1 MRHSFEQ
8 SSMSV
13 ENTNETTEN
22 IVDSSEGIA
31 EAENTTDD
39 FEDCGISEES
49 SAEIR
54 PSQAEVSEDIDDD
67 YEDCEAKAEL
77 VQEKKSEVSEDED
90 DDFEDCGIG
99 ETGEETEEAAEGDK
113 TEEAAEEAA
122 EVSEK
127 VEPEEVPEES
137 AETAEVSEKSA
148 ETVEIEEVEEEP
160 GETEEVSEEVAE
172 LTETEESQ
180 EETDETVKE
189 VGTEEVSEELN
200 ETVEEETAEAE
211 KISEEPA
218 ETEEVPEDAAEAV
231 EITEAEEVPEEA
243 AEIEED
249 EAEIAEA
256 EETEEVPDETQET
269 EEVPAEVEETAEA
282 TETEEVPE
290 EAAEIEEGAKIAEAE
305 ETEEVSDETQ
315 ETEEVPAEVEETAE
329 ATETEEVPEE
339 AAEIEEGAKIAEA
352 EETEEVSDETQE
364 TEEVPAE
371 VEETEEVTEAEES
384 PKSLEEQREENEEKL
399 SAAIKERDELSL
411 EENEKFNDV
420 LSKDAGT
427 DEYKEALK
435 EYNTLKD
442 RREILDEEIGSYEQ
456 QKEILEKKAL
466 ELRTAQIENG
476 EKAVE
481 DSRESLAW
489 ADELQKRYDE
499 AYYAEKTDGKELNEL
514 QEENLSA
521 IKELE
526 KEKAAIKQ
534 AMDAKMAEISEYVS
548 SNNLERYDTE
558 RDQYY
563 QSMIADYISM
573 RDSYQEVDYSVT
585 KLNVNNIHI
594 SEMTGAE
601 YEFREEVPKRSPVE
615 AVNEGMDVPGETDY
629 FIDETR
635 AEAVLEQFDQNT
647 WEQLTVREQKKAID
661 ELADYN
667 ADLLGVEDKPQIIYY
682 NIEDP
687 TDFGGYSEELNAI
700 YINEYNLG
708 DAEETVDTISHEYR
722 HKYQHERA
730 ERLENERDLE
740 FKESFDNYIR
750 PEDDFAA
757 YQDQL
762 VEADAREYA
771 EVIKKKAAEISAA
784 RSIGETPE
792 AEVQSQGQGADF
804 RELNEGRGAVFDR
817 AGAVEKTELPEDLD
831 RKIEIRHKKE
841 VFEAKELQ
849 ELKDLAEPHYEN
861 GKKIAGHIESLNSYK
876 EHHLLEGGHIEKV
889 HDRSLEAADVITE
902 YLEKNTDQSLYS
914 ANIDYKTL
922 EVMAL
927 YHDTGMDGNIPESEY
942 DIQKEKYNKTGKA
955 KEKAFEDTFRDY
967 HSLESAIHVLRDRE
981 QIESK
986 GVNADEVA
994 VGCLLHSKS
1003 CSGVH
1008 DLEDLSQWGDAI
1020 KRLQVRVS
1028 EYNEQ
1033 HPEEQISFDSSFL
1046 LDEKGDFNQE
1056 KLSEMRTECLC
1067 LRVGDGNGHDE
1078 LSRISQ
1084 NGKVISFDLENYE
1097 FAESD
1102 TGWRDE
1108 ITRADVRIDGQML
1121 DNAND
1126 PSGFG
1131 RMYNLG
1137 EGNLKKMSMESG
1149 PDGQIVQVFEISHI
1163 NSYPYCTQE
1172 CIEERLKEFIT
1183 APSMVENYKP
1193 EIRFTGKCSKE
1204 TRKNYVRFRRAMYR
1218 RYGIEI
1224 GGI

>member
-8 SSMSV
+8 SSTSV

-22 IVDSSEGIA
+22 IVDSSEGIV

-39 FEDCGISEES
+39 FEDCGIGEES
-49 SAEIR
+49 NVEISS
-54 PSQAEVSEDIDDD
+54 SQAEVSEDIDDD

-99 ETGEETEEAAEGDK
+99 EAGEKTDEAAEVDEASEKVEQEEVEEPVEIAETEEVSEKPAEAVEIEEAEEETVEVTEAEESPEEAEETVEEVEAEEVSEESAEAVEIEETEEEL
-113 TEEAAEEAA
+113 A
-122 EVSEK
+122 EVAETD
-127 VEPEEVPEES
+127 
-137 AETAEVSEKSA
+137 ETAE
-148 ETVEIEEVEEEP
+148 
-160 GETEEVSEEVAE
+160 ETEEVSEEAE
-172 LTETEESQ
+172 
-180 EETDETVKE
+180 
-189 VGTEEVSEELN
+189 SEE
-200 ETVEEETAEAE
+200 
-211 KISEEPA
+211 I
-218 ETEEVPEDAAEAV
+218 
-231 EITEAEEVPEEA
+231 
-243 AEIEED
+243 
-249 EAEIAEA
+249 
-256 EETEEVPDETQET
+256 QG
-269 EEVPAEVEETAEA
+269 EVEETAEV
-282 TETEEVPE
+282 TEAEESPE
-290 EAAEIEEGAKIAEAE
+290 EAEEKVEEVEAEEVSEESAEVVEIEEAE
-305 ETEEVSDETQ
+305 
-315 ETEEVPAEVEETAE
+315 EETA
-329 ATETEEVPEE
+329 
-339 AAEIEEGAKIAEA
+339 
-352 EETEEVSDETQE
+352 
-364 TEEVPAE
+364 
-371 VEETEEVTEAEES
+371 EVTEAEES

-399 SAAIKERDELSL
+399 SAAIKERDELSS
-411 EENEKFNDV
+411 EESEKFNDV
-420 LSKDAGT
+420 LSKEAGT
-427 DEYKEALK
+427 EEYKEALK

-442 RREILDEEIGSYEQ
+442 RREVLDEEIGSYEQ
-456 QKEILEKKAL
+456 QKEVLEKKTQ

-481 DSRESLAW
+481 DSRESLAR
-489 ADELQKRYDE
+489 ADELKERYNE
-499 AYYAEKTDGKELNEL
+499 AYYVKKPDAEELRAI
-514 QEENLSA
+514 QEENISSM
-521 IKELE
+521 KELE
-526 KEKAAIKQ
+526 KEKAAIRQ
-534 AMDAKMAEISEYVS
+534 AMDAKMSEIYDYVS
-548 SNNLERYDTE
+548 SHNLERYDTE
-558 RDQYY
+558 RDPYY
-563 QSMIADYISM
+563 QSMIADYVSM
-573 RDSYQEVDYSVT
+573 RDVCRNVEYSVAR
-585 KLNVNNIHI
+585 LDANNINI
-594 SEMTGAE
+594 SELTGDE
-601 YEFREEVPKRSPVE
+601 YKSRIESPKRSPVKE
-615 AVNEGMDVPGETDY
+615 VNEGADIPGETDY
-629 FIDETR
+629 FTDEIRT
-635 AEAVLEQFDQNT
+635 EATFERFNKNT
-647 WEQLTVREQKKAID
+647 WEQLTVREQKQAI
-661 ELADYN
+661 EQLADYN

-687 TDFGGYSEELNAI
+687 SDFGGYSEELNAI

-757 YQDQL
+757 YQNQL

-784 RSIGETPE
+784 RSSGETPE
-792 AEVQSQGQGADF
+792 TGVQSQGQGADF

-942 DIQKEKYNKTGKA
+942 DIQKELYDKTEKA
-955 KEKAFEDTFRDY
+955 EKIAFEDTFRKY
-967 HSLESAIHVLRDRE
+967 HSLESAIHVLRDRGQLE
-981 QIESK
+981 GK

-1003 CSGVH
+1003 CSGVR
-1008 DLEDLSQWGDAI
+1008 DLEDPSQWKEAI
-1020 KRLQVRVS
+1020 KRLQDRVN

-1046 LDEKGDFNQE
+1046 LDEKGEFNQE

-1078 LSRISQ
+1078 LSRVSQ
-1084 NGKVISFDLENYE
+1084 NGKEISFDPENYE

-1102 TGWRDE
+1102 KGWRDE
-1108 ITRADVRIDGQML
+1108 ITRGEVWIDGQML

-1172 CIEERLKEFIT
+1172 CIDERLKEFVT

-1193 EIRFTGKCSKE
+1193 EIRFTEKCSKE

-1218 RYGIEI
+1218 RYGIKIE
-1224 GGI
+1224 GI

>member
-31 EAENTTDD
+31 EAETTTDN
-39 FEDCGISEES
+39 FEDCGISEETS
-49 SAEIR
+49 EEIR

-67 YEDCEAKAEL
+67 YEDCEAKAEF

-99 ETGEETEEAAEGDK
+99 EAGEK
-113 TEEAAEEAA
+113 TDEAA
-122 EVSEK
+122 EVDEASEK
-127 VEPEEVPEES
+127 VEQEEVEEPVEIAETEEVSEKPAEAVEIEEAEEETVEVTEAEESPEEAEETVEEVESEEVSEES
-137 AETAEVSEKSA
+137 AEA
-148 ETVEIEEVEEEP
+148 VEIEENEEELAEVAETDETAE
-160 GETEEVSEEVAE
+160 ETEEVSEEVE
-172 LTETEESQ
+172 P
-180 EETDETVKE
+180 
-189 VGTEEVSEELN
+189 EEVPGE
-200 ETVEEETAEAE
+200 VEETA
-211 KISEEPA
+211 
-218 ETEEVPEDAAEAV
+218 

-243 AEIEED
+243 AEIEEAEEEPD
-249 EAEIAEA
+249 EVTEA
-256 EETEEVPDETQET
+256 EEVSEES
-269 EEVPAEVEETAEA
+269 AEVVEIEEAEEETA
-282 TETEEVPE
+282 
-290 EAAEIEEGAKIAEAE
+290 
-305 ETEEVSDETQ
+305 
-315 ETEEVPAEVEETAE
+315 
-329 ATETEEVPEE
+329 
-339 AAEIEEGAKIAEA
+339 
-352 EETEEVSDETQE
+352 
-364 TEEVPAE
+364 
-371 VEETEEVTEAEES
+371 EVTEAEES

-399 SAAIKERDELSL
+399 SAAIKERDELSS
-411 EENEKFNDV
+411 EESEKFNDV
-420 LSKDAGT
+420 LSKEAGT
-427 DEYKEALK
+427 EEYKEALK

-442 RREILDEEIGSYEQ
+442 RREVLDEEIGSYEQ
-456 QKEILEKKAL
+456 QKEVLEKKTQ

-481 DSRESLAW
+481 DSRESLAR
-489 ADELQKRYDE
+489 ADELKERYNE
-499 AYYAEKTDGKELNEL
+499 AYYVKKPDAEELRGI
-514 QEENLSA
+514 QEENISSM
-521 IKELE
+521 KELE
-526 KEKAAIKQ
+526 KEKAAIRQ
-534 AMDAKMAEISEYVS
+534 AMDAKMSEIYDYVS
-548 SNNLERYDTE
+548 SHNLERYDTE
-558 RDQYY
+558 RDPYY
-563 QSMIADYISM
+563 QSMIADYVSM
-573 RDSYQEVDYSVT
+573 RDVCRNVEYSVAR
-585 KLNVNNIHI
+585 LDANNINI
-594 SEMTGAE
+594 SELTGDE
-601 YEFREEVPKRSPVE
+601 YKSRIESPKRSPVKE
-615 AVNEGMDVPGETDY
+615 VNEGADIPGETDY
-629 FIDETR
+629 FTDEIRT
-635 AEAVLEQFDQNT
+635 EATFERFNKNT
-647 WEQLTVREQKKAID
+647 WEQLTVREQKQAI
-661 ELADYN
+661 EQLADYN

-687 TDFGGYSEELNAI
+687 SDFGGYSEELNAI

-757 YQDQL
+757 YQNQL

-784 RSIGETPE
+784 RSSGEMPE
-792 AEVQSQGQGADF
+792 TGVQSQGQGADF

-942 DIQKEKYNKTGKA
+942 DIQKELYDKTEKA
-955 KEKAFEDTFRDY
+955 EKIAFEDTFRKY
-967 HSLESAIHVLRDRE
+967 HSLESAIHVLRDRG
-981 QIESK
+981 QLESK

-1003 CSGVH
+1003 CSGVR
-1008 DLEDLSQWGDAI
+1008 DLEDPSQWKEAI
-1020 KRLQVRVS
+1020 KRLQDRVN

-1046 LDEKGDFNQE
+1046 LDEKGEFNQE

-1078 LSRISQ
+1078 LSRVSQ
-1084 NGKVISFDLENYE
+1084 NGKEISFDPENYE

-1102 TGWRDE
+1102 KGWRDE
-1108 ITRADVRIDGQML
+1108 ITRGEVWIDGQML

-1172 CIEERLKEFIT
+1172 CIDERLKEFVT

-1193 EIRFTGKCSKE
+1193 EIRFTEKCSKE

-1218 RYGIEI
+1218 RYGIKIE
-1224 GGI
+1224 GI

>member
-249 EAEIAEA
+249 EAE
-256 EETEEVPDETQET
+256 
-269 EEVPAEVEETAEA
+269 
-282 TETEEVPE
+282 
-290 EAAEIEEGAKIAEAE
+290 
-305 ETEEVSDETQ
+305 
-315 ETEEVPAEVEETAE
+315 
-329 ATETEEVPEE
+329 
-339 AAEIEEGAKIAEA
+339 IAEA

>member
-8 SSMSV
+8 SGMSV

-77 VQEKKSEVSEDED
+77 VQEKKSEVSEDEE

-99 ETGEETEEAAEGDK
+99 ETGEETEEAAEGD
-113 TEEAAEEAA
+113 E
-122 EVSEK
+122 
-127 VEPEEVPEES
+127 
-137 AETAEVSEKSA
+137 
-148 ETVEIEEVEEEP
+148 
-160 GETEEVSEEVAE
+160 
-172 LTETEESQ
+172 
-180 EETDETVKE
+180 
-189 VGTEEVSEELN
+189 TEEVSEELN
-200 ETVEEETAEAE
+200 ETVEIEEVEEETAETE
-211 KISEEPA
+211 EISEKPA
-218 ETEEVPEDAAEAV
+218 ETV
-231 EITEAEEVPEEA
+231 
-243 AEIEED
+243 EIEEV
-249 EAEIAEA
+249 E
-256 EETEEVPDETQET
+256 EET
-269 EEVPAEVEETAEA
+269 

-290 EAAEIEEGAKIAEAE
+290 EVAETEEDSEGT
-305 ETEEVSDETQ
+305 ETEEVSEEVDET
-315 ETEEVPAEVEETAE
+315 AEVEESPEE
-329 ATETEEVPEE
+329 ADETVKEIETEEVPEE
-339 AAEIEEGAKIAEA
+339 TA
-352 EETEEVSDETQE
+352 
-364 TEEVPAE
+364 
-371 VEETEEVTEAEES
+371 EVTETEES
-384 PKSLEEQREENEEKL
+384 PKSLEEQQEENEEKL
-399 SAAIKERDELSL
+399 SVAIKERDELSL

-427 DEYKEALK
+427 EEYKEALK

-442 RREILDEEIGSYEQ
+442 RREVLDEEIGSYEQ
-456 QKEILEKKAL
+456 QKEVLEKKTQ

-481 DSRESLAW
+481 DSRESLAR
-489 ADELQKRYDE
+489 ADELKERYNE
-499 AYYAEKTDGKELNEL
+499 AYYVKKPDAEELRGI
-514 QEENLSA
+514 QEENISSM
-521 IKELE
+521 KELE
-526 KEKAAIKQ
+526 KEKAAIRQ
-534 AMDAKMAEISEYVS
+534 AMDAKMSEIYDYVS
-548 SNNLERYDTE
+548 SHNLERYDTE
-558 RDQYY
+558 RDPYY
-563 QSMIADYISM
+563 QSMIADYVSM
-573 RDSYQEVDYSVT
+573 RDVCRNVEYSVAR
-585 KLNVNNIHI
+585 LDANNINI
-594 SEMTGAE
+594 SELTGDE
-601 YEFREEVPKRSPVE
+601 YKSRIESPKRSPVKE
-615 AVNEGMDVPGETDY
+615 VNEGADIPGETDY
-629 FIDETR
+629 FTDEIRT
-635 AEAVLEQFDQNT
+635 EATFERFNKNT
-647 WEQLTVREQKKAID
+647 WEQLTVREQKQAI
-661 ELADYN
+661 EQLADYN

-687 TDFGGYSEELNAI
+687 SDFGGYSEELNAI
-700 YINEYNLG
+700 YINEYNLS

-771 EVIKKKAAEISAA
+771 EVMKKKAAEISAA
-784 RSIGETPE
+784 RSIGEIPKS
-792 AEVQSQGQGADF
+792 EVQSQGQGADF

-817 AGAVEKTELPEDLD
+817 TEAVEKADLPEDLD
-831 RKIEIRHKKE
+831 RKIEVRHKKE
-841 VFEAKELQ
+841 VFEAEELQ
-849 ELKDLAEPHYEN
+849 ELKELVDPHYEN
-861 GKKIAGHIESLNSYK
+861 GRKIAGHIESLNSHK
-876 EHHLLEGGHIEKV
+876 EHHLLEGGHIGKV
-889 HDRSLEAADVITE
+889 HDRSLETADVITE
-902 YLEKNTDQSLYS
+902 CLEKNTDQSLYS

-942 DIQKEKYNKTGKA
+942 DIQKEKYNKTEKA
-955 KEKAFEDTFRDY
+955 KDKAFEDTFRDY
-967 HSLESAIHVLRDRE
+967 HSLESAIHVLRERG

-1003 CSGVH
+1003 CTDV
-1008 DLEDLSQWGDAI
+1008 DNLEDTSQWRTAVKG
-1020 KRLQVRVS
+1020 LQDRVG

-1078 LSRISQ
+1078 LSHISQ
-1084 NGKVISFDLENYE
+1084 NGKEISFDLENYE
-1097 FAESD
+1097 FDKSD

-1126 PSGFG
+1126 PKGFG
-1131 RMYNLG
+1131 RMYSLG
-1137 EGNLKKMSMESG
+1137 EGNLKKMFMESG
-1149 PDGQIVQVFEISHI
+1149 PDGQIVQVFEIGHI

-1172 CIEERLKEFIT
+1172 CIEERLKEFKT
-1183 APSMVENYKP
+1183 APSMIENYKP

-1218 RYGIEI
+1218 RYGIKI

>member
-99 ETGEETEEAAEGDK
+99 ETGEETDEAAEGDE
-113 TEEAAEEAA
+113 TEEAAEEAE

-160 GETEEVSEEVAE
+160 GETEE
-172 LTETEESQ
+172 SQ

-189 VGTEEVSEELN
+189 VGTEEV
-200 ETVEEETAEAE
+200 
-211 KISEEPA
+211 
-218 ETEEVPEDAAEAV
+218 
-231 EITEAEEVPEEA
+231 PEEA
-243 AEIEED
+243 AEI
-249 EAEIAEA
+249 AEA
-256 EETEEVPDETQET
+256 EET

-290 EAAEIEEGAKIAEAE
+290 EAAEIEEDEAEIAEAE
-305 ETEEVSDETQ
+305 ETDEV
-315 ETEEVPAEVEETAE
+315 
-329 ATETEEVPEE
+329 TETEE
-339 AAEIEEGAKIAEA
+339 
-352 EETEEVSDETQE
+352 TS
-364 TEEVPAE
+364 
-371 VEETEEVTEAEES
+371 EVTEAEES

-399 SAAIKERDELSL
+399 SAAIKERDELSS
-411 EENEKFNDV
+411 EESEKFNDV
-420 LSKDAGT
+420 LSKEAGT
-427 DEYKEALK
+427 EEYKEALK

-442 RREILDEEIGSYEQ
+442 RREVLDEEIGSYEQ
-456 QKEILEKKAL
+456 QKEVLEKKTQ

-481 DSRESLAW
+481 DSRESLAR
-489 ADELQKRYDE
+489 ADELKERYNE
-499 AYYAEKTDGKELNEL
+499 AYYVKKPDAEELRGI
-514 QEENLSA
+514 QEENISSM
-521 IKELE
+521 KELV
-526 KEKAAIKQ
+526 KEKAAIRQ
-534 AMDAKMAEISEYVS
+534 AMDAKMSEIYDYVS
-548 SNNLERYDTE
+548 SHNLERYDTE
-558 RDQYY
+558 RAPYY
-563 QSMIADYISM
+563 QSMIADYVSM
-573 RDSYQEVDYSVT
+573 RDVCRNVEYSVAR
-585 KLNVNNIHI
+585 LDANNINI
-594 SEMTGAE
+594 SELTGDE
-601 YEFREEVPKRSPVE
+601 YKSRIESPKRSPVKE
-615 AVNEGMDVPGETDY
+615 VNEGADIPGETDY
-629 FIDETR
+629 FTDEIRT
-635 AEAVLEQFDQNT
+635 EATFERFNKNT
-647 WEQLTVREQKKAID
+647 WEQLTVREQKQAI
-661 ELADYN
+661 EQLADYN

-687 TDFGGYSEELNAI
+687 SDFGGYSEELNAI

-784 RSIGETPE
+784 RSSGEMPE
-792 AEVQSQGQGADF
+792 TGVQSQGQGADF

-942 DIQKEKYNKTGKA
+942 NIQKELYDKTEKA
-955 KEKAFEDTFRDY
+955 EKIAFEDTFRKY
-967 HSLESAIHVLRDRE
+967 HSLESAIHVLRDRGQLE
-981 QIESK
+981 GK

-1003 CSGVH
+1003 CSGVR
-1008 DLEDLSQWGDAI
+1008 DLEDPSQWKEAI
-1020 KRLQVRVS
+1020 KRLQDRVN

-1046 LDEKGDFNQE
+1046 LDEKGEFNQE
-1056 KLSEMRTECLC
+1056 NLSEMRTECLC

-1078 LSRISQ
+1078 LSRVSQ
-1084 NGKVISFDLENYE
+1084 NGKEISFDLENYE

-1102 TGWRDE
+1102 KGWRDE
-1108 ITRADVRIDGQML
+1108 ITRGEVWIDGQML

>member
-8 SSMSV
+8 SSTSV

-22 IVDSSEGIA
+22 IVDSSDGIA
-31 EAENTTDD
+31 EAETTTDD
-39 FEDCGISEES
+39 FEDCGISEETS
-49 SAEIR
+49 EEIR

-67 YEDCEAKAEL
+67 YEDCEAKAEF

-99 ETGEETEEAAEGDK
+99 EAGEKTDEAAEVDEASEKVEQEEVEEPAEIAETEEVSEKPAEAVEIEEAEEETVEVTEAEESPEEAEETVEEVESEEVSEESAEAVEIEENEEELAEVEETEE
-113 TEEAAEEAA
+113 
-122 EVSEK
+122 
-127 VEPEEVPEES
+127 
-137 AETAEVSEKSA
+137 TAE
-148 ETVEIEEVEEEP
+148 
-160 GETEEVSEEVAE
+160 ETEEVSEEVE
-172 LTETEESQ
+172 P
-180 EETDETVKE
+180 
-189 VGTEEVSEELN
+189 EEVPGE
-200 ETVEEETAEAE
+200 VEETA
-211 KISEEPA
+211 
-218 ETEEVPEDAAEAV
+218 

-243 AEIEED
+243 AEIEKAEEEPD
-249 EAEIAEA
+249 EVTEAEEVSEGPNETVEI
-256 EETEEVPDETQET
+256 EETEEELAEVAET
-269 EEVPAEVEETAEA
+269 EET
-282 TETEEVPE
+282 
-290 EAAEIEEGAKIAEAE
+290 AE
-305 ETEEVSDETQ
+305 ETEEVS
-315 ETEEVPAEVEETAE
+315 EEAESEEIQGEVEETAE
-329 ATETEEVPEE
+329 VTEAEESPEE
-339 AAEIEEGAKIAEA
+339 AEEKVEEVEAEEVSEESAEVVEIEEA
-352 EETEEVSDETQE
+352 EEET
-364 TEEVPAE
+364 A
-371 VEETEEVTEAEES
+371 EVTEAEES

-399 SAAIKERDELSL
+399 SAAIKERDELSS
-411 EENEKFNDV
+411 EESEKFNDV
-420 LSKDAGT
+420 LSKEAGT
-427 DEYKEALK
+427 EEYKEALK

-442 RREILDEEIGSYEQ
+442 RREVLDEEIGSYEQ
-456 QKEILEKKAL
+456 QKEVLEKKTL

-481 DSRESLAW
+481 DSRESLAR
-489 ADELQKRYDE
+489 ADELKERYNE
-499 AYYAEKTDGKELNEL
+499 AYYVKKPDAEELRGI
-514 QEENLSA
+514 QEENISSM
-521 IKELE
+521 KELE
-526 KEKAAIKQ
+526 KEKAAIRQ
-534 AMDAKMAEISEYVS
+534 AMDAKMSEIYDYVS
-548 SNNLERYDTE
+548 SHNLERYDTE
-558 RDQYY
+558 RDPYY
-563 QSMIADYISM
+563 QSMIADYVSM
-573 RDSYQEVDYSVT
+573 RDVCRNVEYSVAR
-585 KLNVNNIHI
+585 LDANNINI
-594 SEMTGAE
+594 SELTGDE
-601 YEFREEVPKRSPVE
+601 YKSRIESPKRSPVKE
-615 AVNEGMDVPGETDY
+615 VNEGADIPGETDY
-629 FIDETR
+629 FTDEIRT
-635 AEAVLEQFDQNT
+635 EATFERFNKNT
-647 WEQLTVREQKKAID
+647 WEQLTVREQKQAI
-661 ELADYN
+661 EQLADYN

-687 TDFGGYSEELNAI
+687 SDFGGYSEELNAI

-757 YQDQL
+757 YQNQL

-784 RSIGETPE
+784 RSSGETPE
-792 AEVQSQGQGADF
+792 TGVQSQGQGADF

-942 DIQKEKYNKTGKA
+942 DIQKELYDKTEKA
-955 KEKAFEDTFRDY
+955 EKIAFEDTFRKY
-967 HSLESAIHVLRDRE
+967 HSLESAIHVLRDRGQLE
-981 QIESK
+981 GK

-1003 CSGVH
+1003 CSGVR
-1008 DLEDLSQWGDAI
+1008 DLEDPSQWKEAI
-1020 KRLQVRVS
+1020 KRLQDRVN

-1046 LDEKGDFNQE
+1046 LDEKGEFNQE

-1078 LSRISQ
+1078 LSRVSQ
-1084 NGKVISFDLENYE
+1084 NGKEISFDPENYE

-1102 TGWRDE
+1102 KGWRDE
-1108 ITRADVRIDGQML
+1108 ITRGEVWIDGQML

-1183 APSMVENYKP
+1183 APSMIENYKP

>member
-8 SSMSV
+8 SSTSV

-31 EAENTTDD
+31 EAETTTDD
-39 FEDCGISEES
+39 FEDCGISEETS
-49 SAEIR
+49 EEIR

-99 ETGEETEEAAEGDK
+99 ETGEETD
-113 TEEAAEEAA
+113 EAA
-122 EVSEK
+122 EVDEASEK
-127 VEPEEVPEES
+127 VEQ
-137 AETAEVSEKSA
+137 
-148 ETVEIEEVEEEP
+148 EEVEEPVEVA
-160 GETEEVSEEVAE
+160 ETEEVSE
-172 LTETEESQ
+172 
-180 EETDETVKE
+180 K
-189 VGTEEVSEELN
+189 
-200 ETVEEETAEAE
+200 
-211 KISEEPA
+211 P
-218 ETEEVPEDAAEAV
+218 AEAV
-231 EITEAEEVPEEA
+231 EIEEAEEETVEVTEAEESPEEA
-243 AEIEED
+243 EEMVD
-249 EAEIAEA
+249 EV
-256 EETEEVPDETQET
+256 ETEET
-269 EEVPAEVEETAEA
+269 
-282 TETEEVPE
+282 
-290 EAAEIEEGAKIAEAE
+290 AE
-305 ETEEVSDETQ
+305 ETEEVSEKVEQ
-315 ETEEVPAEVEETAE
+315 EEIPEEVEEPAEVT
-329 ATETEEVPEE
+329 
-339 AAEIEEGAKIAEA
+339 EA
-352 EETEEVSDETQE
+352 EES
-364 TEEVPAE
+364 P
-371 VEETEEVTEAEES
+371 EETVEVTEAEES

-399 SAAIKERDELSL
+399 SAAIKERDELSS
-411 EENEKFNDV
+411 EESEKFNDV
-420 LSKDAGT
+420 LSKEAGT
-427 DEYKEALK
+427 EEYKEALK

-442 RREILDEEIGSYEQ
+442 RREVLDEEIGSYEQ
-456 QKEILEKKAL
+456 QKEVLEKKTQ

-481 DSRESLAW
+481 DSRESLAR
-489 ADELQKRYDE
+489 ADELKERYNE
-499 AYYAEKTDGKELNEL
+499 AYYVKKPDAEELRGI
-514 QEENLSA
+514 QEENISSM
-521 IKELE
+521 KELE
-526 KEKAAIKQ
+526 KEKAAIRQ
-534 AMDAKMAEISEYVS
+534 AMDAKMSEIYDYVS
-548 SNNLERYDTE
+548 SHNLERYDTE
-558 RDQYY
+558 RDPYY
-563 QSMIADYISM
+563 QSMIADYVSM
-573 RDSYQEVDYSVT
+573 RDVCRNVEYSVAR
-585 KLNVNNIHI
+585 LDANNINI
-594 SEMTGAE
+594 SELTGDE
-601 YEFREEVPKRSPVE
+601 YKSRIESPKRSPVKE
-615 AVNEGMDVPGETDY
+615 VNEGADIPGETDY
-629 FIDETR
+629 FTDEIRT
-635 AEAVLEQFDQNT
+635 EATLERFNKNT
-647 WEQLTVREQKKAID
+647 WEQLTVREQKQAI
-661 ELADYN
+661 EQLADYN

-687 TDFGGYSEELNAI
+687 SDFGGYSEELNAI

-784 RSIGETPE
+784 RSIGEIPKS
-792 AEVQSQGQGADF
+792 EVQSQGQGADF

-817 AGAVEKTELPEDLD
+817 TGAVEKTELPEDLD

-849 ELKDLAEPHYEN
+849 ELKDFAEPHYEN

-914 ANIDYKTL
+914 ANIDYKRL

-942 DIQKEKYNKTGKA
+942 DIQKELYDKTEKA
-955 KEKAFEDTFRDY
+955 EKIAFEDTFRKY
-967 HSLESAIHVLRDRE
+967 HSLESAIHVLRDRG
-981 QIESK
+981 QIEGK

-1003 CSGVH
+1003 CSGVR
-1008 DLEDLSQWGDAI
+1008 DLEDPSQWKEAI
-1020 KRLQVRVS
+1020 KRLQDRVN

-1046 LDEKGDFNQE
+1046 LDEKGEFNQE

-1078 LSRISQ
+1078 LSRVSQ
-1084 NGKVISFDLENYE
+1084 NGKEISFDLENYE

-1102 TGWRDE
+1102 KGWRDE
-1108 ITRADVRIDGQML
+1108 ITRGEVWIDGQML

-1172 CIEERLKEFIT
+1172 CIEERLKEFVT

-1193 EIRFTGKCSKE
+1193 EIRFTEKCSKE

-1218 RYGIEI
+1218 RYGIKIE
-1224 GGI
+1224 GI

>member
-77 VQEKKSEVSEDED
+77 VQEKKSEVSEDEE

-99 ETGEETEEAAEGDK
+99 ETGEETEEAAEGD
-113 TEEAAEEAA
+113 E
-122 EVSEK
+122 
-127 VEPEEVPEES
+127 
-137 AETAEVSEKSA
+137 
-148 ETVEIEEVEEEP
+148 
-160 GETEEVSEEVAE
+160 
-172 LTETEESQ
+172 
-180 EETDETVKE
+180 
-189 VGTEEVSEELN
+189 TEEVSEELN

-211 KISEEPA
+211 EVSEEPN
-218 ETEEVPEDAAEAV
+218 ETVK
-231 EITEAEEVPEEA
+231 EI
-243 AEIEED
+243 
-249 EAEIAEA
+249 
-256 EETEEVPDETQET
+256 
-269 EEVPAEVEETAEA
+269 
-282 TETEEVPE
+282 ETEEVPE
-290 EAAEIEEGAKIAEAE
+290 E
-305 ETEEVSDETQ
+305 
-315 ETEEVPAEVEETAE
+315 TA
-329 ATETEEVPEE
+329 
-339 AAEIEEGAKIAEA
+339 
-352 EETEEVSDETQE
+352 
-364 TEEVPAE
+364 
-371 VEETEEVTEAEES
+371 EVTETEES

-399 SAAIKERDELSL
+399 SVAIKERDELSL

-427 DEYKEALK
+427 EEYKEALK

-442 RREILDEEIGSYEQ
+442 RREVLDEEIGSYEQ
-456 QKEILEKKAL
+456 QKEVLEKKTQ

-481 DSRESLAW
+481 DSRESLAR
-489 ADELQKRYDE
+489 ADELKERYNE
-499 AYYAEKTDGKELNEL
+499 AYYVKKPDAEELRGI
-514 QEENLSA
+514 QEENISSM
-521 IKELE
+521 KELE
-526 KEKAAIKQ
+526 KEKAAIRQ
-534 AMDAKMAEISEYVS
+534 AMGAKMSEIYDYVS
-548 SNNLERYDTE
+548 SHNLERYDTE
-558 RDQYY
+558 RDPYY
-563 QSMIADYISM
+563 QSMIADYVSM
-573 RDSYQEVDYSVT
+573 RDVCRNVEYSVAR
-585 KLNVNNIHI
+585 LDANNINI
-594 SEMTGAE
+594 SELTGDE
-601 YEFREEVPKRSPVE
+601 YKSRIESPKRSPVKE
-615 AVNEGMDVPGETDY
+615 VNEGADIPGETDY
-629 FIDETR
+629 FTDEIRT
-635 AEAVLEQFDQNT
+635 EATFERFNKNT
-647 WEQLTVREQKKAID
+647 WEQLTVREQKQAI
-661 ELADYN
+661 EQLADYN

-687 TDFGGYSEELNAI
+687 SDFGGYSEELNAI
-700 YINEYNLG
+700 YINEYNLS

-771 EVIKKKAAEISAA
+771 EVMKKKAAEISAA
-784 RSIGETPE
+784 RSIGEIPKS
-792 AEVQSQGQGADF
+792 EVQSQGQGADF

-817 AGAVEKTELPEDLD
+817 TEAVEKADLPEDLD
-831 RKIEIRHKKE
+831 RKIEVRHKKE
-841 VFEAKELQ
+841 VFEAEELQ
-849 ELKDLAEPHYEN
+849 ELKELVDPHYEN
-861 GKKIAGHIESLNSYK
+861 GRKIAGHIESLNSHK
-876 EHHLLEGGHIEKV
+876 EHHLLEGGHIGKV
-889 HDRSLEAADVITE
+889 HDRSLETADVITE
-902 YLEKNTDQSLYS
+902 CLEKNTDQSLYS

-942 DIQKEKYNKTGKA
+942 DIQKEKYNKTEKA
-955 KEKAFEDTFRDY
+955 KDKAFEDTFRDY
-967 HSLESAIHVLRDRE
+967 HSLESAIHVLRERG

-1003 CSGVH
+1003 CTDV
-1008 DLEDLSQWGDAI
+1008 DNLEDTSQWRTAVKG
-1020 KRLQVRVS
+1020 LQDRVG

-1078 LSRISQ
+1078 LSHISQ
-1084 NGKVISFDLENYE
+1084 NGKEISFDLENYE
-1097 FAESD
+1097 FDKSD

-1126 PSGFG
+1126 PKGFG
-1131 RMYNLG
+1131 RMYSLG
-1137 EGNLKKMSMESG
+1137 EGNLKKMFMESG
-1149 PDGQIVQVFEISHI
+1149 PDGQIVQVFEIGHI

-1172 CIEERLKEFIT
+1172 CIEERLKEFKT
-1183 APSMVENYKP
+1183 APSMIENYKP

-1218 RYGIEI
+1218 RYGIKI

>member
-8 SSMSV
+8 SGMSV

-99 ETGEETEEAAEGDK
+99 ETGEETEEAAE
-113 TEEAAEEAA
+113 
-122 EVSEK
+122 VSEK

-148 ETVEIEEVEEEP
+148 ETDEIEEVEEEP
-160 GETEEVSEEVAE
+160 GETEEVSEEAAE
-172 LTETEESQ
+172 TEKIAEATKTEEVPEEAAEVTETEESQ

-211 KISEEPA
+211 EISEEPA
-218 ETEEVPEDAAEAV
+218 ETEEVPEDAAE
-231 EITEAEEVPEEA
+231 
-243 AEIEED
+243 
-249 EAEIAEA
+249 
-256 EETEEVPDETQET
+256 
-269 EEVPAEVEETAEA
+269 VEETDEA

-290 EAAEIEEGAKIAEAE
+290 EVAEIEEDEAEIAEAE

-315 ETEEVPAEVEETAE
+315 ETEEVPAEVEET
-329 ATETEEVPEE
+329 
-339 AAEIEEGAKIAEA
+339 
-352 EETEEVSDETQE
+352 D
-364 TEEVPAE
+364 
-371 VEETEEVTEAEES
+371 EVTETEES

-399 SAAIKERDELSL
+399 SVAIKERDELSL

-427 DEYKEALK
+427 EEYKEALK

-442 RREILDEEIGSYEQ
+442 RREVLDEEIGSYEQ
-456 QKEILEKKAL
+456 QKEVLEKKTQ

-481 DSRESLAW
+481 DSRESLAR
-489 ADELQKRYDE
+489 ADELKERYNE
-499 AYYAEKTDGKELNEL
+499 AYYVKKPDAEELRGI
-514 QEENLSA
+514 QEENISSM
-521 IKELE
+521 KELE
-526 KEKAAIKQ
+526 KEKAAIRQ
-534 AMDAKMAEISEYVS
+534 AMDAKMSEIYDYVS
-548 SNNLERYDTE
+548 SHNLERYDTE
-558 RDQYY
+558 RDPYY
-563 QSMIADYISM
+563 QSMIADYVSM
-573 RDSYQEVDYSVT
+573 RDVCRNVEYSVAR
-585 KLNVNNIHI
+585 LDANNINI
-594 SEMTGAE
+594 SELTGDE
-601 YEFREEVPKRSPVE
+601 YKSRIESPKRSPVKE
-615 AVNEGMDVPGETDY
+615 VNEGADIPGETDY
-629 FIDETR
+629 FTDEIRT
-635 AEAVLEQFDQNT
+635 EATFERFNKNT
-647 WEQLTVREQKKAID
+647 WEQLTVREQKQAI
-661 ELADYN
+661 EQLADYN

-687 TDFGGYSEELNAI
+687 SDFGGYSEELNAI

-784 RSIGETPE
+784 RSSGETPE
-792 AEVQSQGQGADF
+792 TGVQSQGQGADF

-831 RKIEIRHKKE
+831 RKKEIRHKKE

-942 DIQKEKYNKTGKA
+942 DIQKELYDKTEKA
-955 KEKAFEDTFRDY
+955 EKIAFEDTFRKY
-967 HSLESAIHVLRDRE
+967 HSLESAIHVLRDRGQLE
-981 QIESK
+981 GK

-1003 CSGVH
+1003 CSGVR
-1008 DLEDLSQWGDAI
+1008 DLEDPSQWKEAI
-1020 KRLQVRVS
+1020 KRLQDRVN

-1046 LDEKGDFNQE
+1046 LDEKGEFNQE

-1078 LSRISQ
+1078 LSRVSQ
-1084 NGKVISFDLENYE
+1084 NGKEISFDLENYE

-1102 TGWRDE
+1102 KGWRDE
-1108 ITRADVRIDGQML
+1108 ITRGEVWIDGQML

>member
-8 SSMSV
+8 SSTSV

-31 EAENTTDD
+31 EAETTTDD
-39 FEDCGISEES
+39 FEDCGISEETS
-49 SAEIR
+49 EEIR

-99 ETGEETEEAAEGDK
+99 EAGEKTDEAAEVDEASEKVEQEEVEEPAEIAETEEVSEKPAEAVEIEEAEEETVEVTEAEESPEEAEETVEEVESEEVSEESAEAVEIEENEEELAEVEETEE
-113 TEEAAEEAA
+113 
-122 EVSEK
+122 
-127 VEPEEVPEES
+127 
-137 AETAEVSEKSA
+137 TAE
-148 ETVEIEEVEEEP
+148 
-160 GETEEVSEEVAE
+160 ETEEVSEEVE
-172 LTETEESQ
+172 P
-180 EETDETVKE
+180 
-189 VGTEEVSEELN
+189 EEVPGE
-200 ETVEEETAEAE
+200 VEETA
-211 KISEEPA
+211 
-218 ETEEVPEDAAEAV
+218 

-243 AEIEED
+243 AEIEEAEEEPD
-249 EAEIAEA
+249 EVTEAEEVSEGPNETVEI
-256 EETEEVPDETQET
+256 EETEE
-269 EEVPAEVEETAEA
+269 ETA
-282 TETEEVPE
+282 
-290 EAAEIEEGAKIAEAE
+290 
-305 ETEEVSDETQ
+305 
-315 ETEEVPAEVEETAE
+315 
-329 ATETEEVPEE
+329 
-339 AAEIEEGAKIAEA
+339 
-352 EETEEVSDETQE
+352 
-364 TEEVPAE
+364 
-371 VEETEEVTEAEES
+371 EVTEAEES

-399 SAAIKERDELSL
+399 SAAIKERDELSS
-411 EENEKFNDV
+411 EESEKFNDV
-420 LSKDAGT
+420 LSKEAGT
-427 DEYKEALK
+427 EEYKEALK

-442 RREILDEEIGSYEQ
+442 RREVLDEEIGSYEQ
-456 QKEILEKKAL
+456 QKEVLEKKTQ

-481 DSRESLAW
+481 DSRESLAR
-489 ADELQKRYDE
+489 ADELKERYNE
-499 AYYAEKTDGKELNEL
+499 AYYVKKPDAEELRGI
-514 QEENLSA
+514 QEENISSM
-521 IKELE
+521 KELE
-526 KEKAAIKQ
+526 KEKAAIRQ
-534 AMDAKMAEISEYVS
+534 AMDAKMSEIYDYVS
-548 SNNLERYDTE
+548 SHNLERYDTE
-558 RDQYY
+558 RDPYY
-563 QSMIADYISM
+563 QSMIADYVSM
-573 RDSYQEVDYSVT
+573 RDVCRNVEYSVAR
-585 KLNVNNIHI
+585 LDANNINI
-594 SEMTGAE
+594 SELTGDE
-601 YEFREEVPKRSPVE
+601 YKSRIESPKRSPVKE
-615 AVNEGMDVPGETDY
+615 VNEGADIPGETDY
-629 FIDETR
+629 FTDEIRT
-635 AEAVLEQFDQNT
+635 EATFERFNKNT
-647 WEQLTVREQKKAID
+647 WEQLTVREQKQAI
-661 ELADYN
+661 EQLADYN

-687 TDFGGYSEELNAI
+687 SDFGGYSEELNAI

-784 RSIGETPE
+784 RSIGEIPKS
-792 AEVQSQGQGADF
+792 EVQSQGQGADF

-817 AGAVEKTELPEDLD
+817 TGAVEKTELPEDLD

-942 DIQKEKYNKTGKA
+942 DIQKELYDKTEKA
-955 KEKAFEDTFRDY
+955 EKIAFEDTFRKY
-967 HSLESAIHVLRDRE
+967 HSLESAIHVLRDRG
-981 QIESK
+981 QIEGK

-1003 CSGVH
+1003 CSGVR
-1008 DLEDLSQWGDAI
+1008 DLEDPSQWKEAI
-1020 KRLQVRVS
+1020 KRLQDRVN

-1046 LDEKGDFNQE
+1046 LDEKGEFNQE

-1078 LSRISQ
+1078 LSRVSQ
-1084 NGKVISFDLENYE
+1084 NGKEISFDPENYE

-1102 TGWRDE
+1102 KGWRDE
-1108 ITRADVRIDGQML
+1108 ITRGEVWIDGQML

-1172 CIEERLKEFIT
+1172 CIEERLKEFVT

-1193 EIRFTGKCSKE
+1193 EIRFTEKCSKE

-1218 RYGIEI
+1218 RYGIKIE
-1224 GGI
+1224 GI

>member
-8 SSMSV
+8 SGMSV

-99 ETGEETEEAAEGDK
+99 ETGEETEEAAE
-113 TEEAAEEAA
+113 
-122 EVSEK
+122 VSEK

-148 ETVEIEEVEEEP
+148 ETDEIEEVEEEP
-160 GETEEVSEEVAE
+160 GETEEVSEEAAE
-172 LTETEESQ
+172 TEKIAEATETEEVPEEAAEVTETEESQ

-211 KISEEPA
+211 EISEEPA
-218 ETEEVPEDAAEAV
+218 ETEEVPEDAAE
-231 EITEAEEVPEEA
+231 
-243 AEIEED
+243 
-249 EAEIAEA
+249 
-256 EETEEVPDETQET
+256 
-269 EEVPAEVEETAEA
+269 VEETDEA

-290 EAAEIEEGAKIAEAE
+290 EVAEIEEDEAEIAEAE

-315 ETEEVPAEVEETAE
+315 ETEEVPAEVEET
-329 ATETEEVPEE
+329 
-339 AAEIEEGAKIAEA
+339 
-352 EETEEVSDETQE
+352 D
-364 TEEVPAE
+364 
-371 VEETEEVTEAEES
+371 EVTETEES

-399 SAAIKERDELSL
+399 SVAIKERDELSL

-442 RREILDEEIGSYEQ
+442 RREVLDEEIGSYEQ
-456 QKEILEKKAL
+456 QKEVLEKKTQ

-481 DSRESLAW
+481 DSRESLAR
-489 ADELQKRYDE
+489 ADELKERYNE
-499 AYYAEKTDGKELNEL
+499 AYYVKKPDAEELRGI
-514 QEENLSA
+514 QEENISSM
-521 IKELE
+521 KELE
-526 KEKAAIKQ
+526 KEKAAIRQ
-534 AMDAKMAEISEYVS
+534 AMDAKMSEIYDYVS
-548 SNNLERYDTE
+548 SHNLERYDTE
-558 RDQYY
+558 RDPYY
-563 QSMIADYISM
+563 QSMIADYVSM
-573 RDSYQEVDYSVT
+573 RDVCRNVEYSVAR
-585 KLNVNNIHI
+585 LDANNINI
-594 SEMTGAE
+594 SELTGDE
-601 YEFREEVPKRSPVE
+601 YKSRIESPKRSPVKE
-615 AVNEGMDVPGETDY
+615 VNEGADIPGETDY
-629 FIDETR
+629 FTDEIRT
-635 AEAVLEQFDQNT
+635 EATFERFNKNT
-647 WEQLTVREQKKAID
+647 WEQLTVREQKQAI
-661 ELADYN
+661 EQLADYN

-687 TDFGGYSEELNAI
+687 SDFGGYSEELNAI
-700 YINEYNLG
+700 YINEYNLS

-771 EVIKKKAAEISAA
+771 EVMKKKAAEISAA
-784 RSIGETPE
+784 RSIGEIPKS
-792 AEVQSQGQGADF
+792 EVQSQGQGADF

-817 AGAVEKTELPEDLD
+817 TEAVEKADLPEDLD
-831 RKIEIRHKKE
+831 RKIEVRHKKE
-841 VFEAKELQ
+841 VFEAEELQ
-849 ELKDLAEPHYEN
+849 ELKELVDPHYEN
-861 GKKIAGHIESLNSYK
+861 GRKIAGHIESLNSHK
-876 EHHLLEGGHIEKV
+876 EHHLLEGGHIGKV
-889 HDRSLEAADVITE
+889 HDRSLETADVITE
-902 YLEKNTDQSLYS
+902 CLEKNTDQSLYS

-942 DIQKEKYNKTGKA
+942 DIQKEKYNKTEKA
-955 KEKAFEDTFRDY
+955 KDKAFEDTFRDY
-967 HSLESAIHVLRDRE
+967 HSLESAIHVLRERG

-1003 CSGVH
+1003 CTDV
-1008 DLEDLSQWGDAI
+1008 DNLEDTSQWRTAVKG
-1020 KRLQVRVS
+1020 LQDRVG

-1078 LSRISQ
+1078 LSHISQ
-1084 NGKVISFDLENYE
+1084 NGKEISFDLENYE
-1097 FAESD
+1097 FDKSD

-1126 PSGFG
+1126 PKGFG
-1131 RMYNLG
+1131 RMYSLG
-1137 EGNLKKMSMESG
+1137 EGNLKKMFMESG
-1149 PDGQIVQVFEISHI
+1149 PDGQIVQVFEIGHI

-1172 CIEERLKEFIT
+1172 CIEERLKEFKT
-1183 APSMVENYKP
+1183 APSMIENYKP

-1218 RYGIEI
+1218 RYGIKI

>member
-1 MRHSFEQ
+1 MRYSCEQ

-31 EAENTTDD
+31 EAEDTADD

-49 SAEIR
+49 NAEI
-54 PSQAEVSEDIDDD
+54 SSSKAEVSEDIDDD
-67 YEDCEAKAEL
+67 YEDCEAKTEL
-77 VQEKKSEVSEDED
+77 VQDKKSEVSEDED

-99 ETGEETEEAAEGDK
+99 ETGEETDEAAEEDE
-113 TEEAAEEAA
+113 TEEAAEEAT

-127 VEPEEVPEES
+127 VEPEEVPEET

-160 GETEEVSEEVAE
+160 GETEEVSEEAAE
-172 LTETEESQ
+172 TEKIAEATETEEVPEEAAEVTETEESQ

-189 VGTEEVSEELN
+189 AGTEEVSEELN
-200 ETVEEETAEAE
+200 E
-211 KISEEPA
+211 
-218 ETEEVPEDAAEAV
+218 AV
-231 EITEAEEVPEEA
+231 EITEAE
-243 AEIEED
+243 
-249 EAEIAEA
+249 
-256 EETEEVPDETQET
+256 ET
-269 EEVPAEVEETAEA
+269 EEVPAEVEETDEA

-290 EAAEIEEGAKIAEAE
+290 EAAEIEEDEAEIAEAE

-329 ATETEEVPEE
+329 VTET
-339 AAEIEEGAKIAEA
+339 
-352 EETEEVSDETQE
+352 
-364 TEEVPAE
+364 
-371 VEETEEVTEAEES
+371 EES

-399 SAAIKERDELSL
+399 SVAIKERDELSL

-442 RREILDEEIGSYEQ
+442 RREVLDEEIGSYEQ
-456 QKEILEKKAL
+456 QKEVLEKKTQ
-466 ELRTAQIENG
+466 ELRAAQIENG

-481 DSRESLAW
+481 DSRESLAR
-489 ADELQKRYDE
+489 ADELQERYDE
-499 AYYAEKTDGKELNEL
+499 AYYAEKPDEKELNEL

-687 TDFGGYSEELNAI
+687 ADFGGYSEELNAI

-730 ERLENERDLE
+730 EKLENERDLE

-757 YQDQL
+757 YAAYQNQL
-762 VEADAREYA
+762 VETDAREYA

-784 RSIGETPE
+784 RSIGEIPKS
-792 AEVQSQGQGADF
+792 EVQSQGQGADF
-804 RELNEGRGAVFDR
+804 RELNEGRGVVFDR
-817 AGAVEKTELPEDLD
+817 AEAVEKTDLPEELD
-831 RKIEIRHKKE
+831 RKIEVRHKKE

-849 ELKDLAEPHYEN
+849 ELKELAEPHYES

-902 YLEKNTDQSLYS
+902 CLEKNTDQSLYS

-927 YHDTGMDGNIPESEY
+927 YHDTGMDGNILESEY
-942 DIQKEKYNKTGKA
+942 DIQKELYNKTEKA
-955 KEKAFEDTFRDY
+955 KDKAFEDTFRDY

-986 GVNADEVA
+986 RVNADEVA
-994 VGCLLHSKS
+994 IGCLLHSKS
-1003 CSGVH
+1003 CSRVR
-1008 DLEDLSQWGDAI
+1008 DLEDQSQWGDAI

-1046 LDEKGDFNQE
+1046 LDEKGDFDQE

-1084 NGKVISFDLENYE
+1084 NGKAISFDLENYE

>member
-39 FEDCGISEES
+39 FEDCGIREES
-49 SAEIR
+49 NAEIR
-54 PSQAEVSEDIDDD
+54 PTQAEVFEDIDDD

-77 VQEKKSEVSEDED
+77 VQEKKSEVSEDEE

-99 ETGEETEEAAEGDK
+99 ETGEETEEAAE
-113 TEEAAEEAA
+113 TE
-122 EVSEK
+122 EVSE
-127 VEPEEVPEES
+127 EPN
-137 AETAEVSEKSA
+137 ETAEIEEVEEETAETEEISEKPA
-148 ETVEIEEVEEEP
+148 ETVEIEEVEEETTETEEVP
-160 GETEEVSEEVAE
+160 EEVAETEEDSEGTETEEVSEEV
-172 LTETEESQ
+172 
-180 EETDETVKE
+180 D
-189 VGTEEVSEELN
+189 
-200 ETVEEETAEAE
+200 ETAE
-211 KISEEPA
+211 
-218 ETEEVPEDAAEAV
+218 V
-231 EITEAEEVPEEA
+231 
-243 AEIEED
+243 
-249 EAEIAEA
+249 
-256 EETEEVPDETQET
+256 
-269 EEVPAEVEETAEA
+269 
-282 TETEEVPE
+282 
-290 EAAEIEEGAKIAEAE
+290 
-305 ETEEVSDETQ
+305 
-315 ETEEVPAEVEETAE
+315 
-329 ATETEEVPEE
+329 
-339 AAEIEEGAKIAEA
+339 
-352 EETEEVSDETQE
+352 
-364 TEEVPAE
+364 
-371 VEETEEVTEAEES
+371 EES

-399 SAAIKERDELSL
+399 SVAIKERDELSL

-427 DEYKEALK
+427 EEYKEALK

-442 RREILDEEIGSYEQ
+442 RREVLDEEIGSYEQ
-456 QKEILEKKAL
+456 QKEVLEKKTQ

-481 DSRESLAW
+481 DSRESLAR
-489 ADELQKRYDE
+489 ADELKERYNE
-499 AYYAEKTDGKELNEL
+499 AYYVKKPDAEELRGI
-514 QEENLSA
+514 QEENISSM
-521 IKELE
+521 KELE
-526 KEKAAIKQ
+526 KEKAAIRQ
-534 AMDAKMAEISEYVS
+534 AMDAKMSEIYDYVS
-548 SNNLERYDTE
+548 SHNLERYDTE
-558 RDQYY
+558 RDPYY
-563 QSMIADYISM
+563 QSMIADYVSM
-573 RDSYQEVDYSVT
+573 RDVCRNVEYSVAR
-585 KLNVNNIHI
+585 LDANNINI
-594 SEMTGAE
+594 SELTGDE
-601 YEFREEVPKRSPVE
+601 YKSRIESPKRSPVKE
-615 AVNEGMDVPGETDY
+615 VNEGADIPGETDY
-629 FIDETR
+629 FTDEIRT
-635 AEAVLEQFDQNT
+635 EATFERFNKNT
-647 WEQLTVREQKKAID
+647 WEQLTVREQKQAI
-661 ELADYN
+661 EQLADYN
-667 ADLLGVEDKPQIIYY
+667 ADLLGVEDKPRIIYY

-687 TDFGGYSEELNAI
+687 ADFGGYSEELNAI
-700 YINEYNLG
+700 YINEYNLS

-784 RSIGETPE
+784 RSIGEIPKS
-792 AEVQSQGQGADF
+792 EVQSQGQGADF

-817 AGAVEKTELPEDLD
+817 TEAVEKADLPEDLD
-831 RKIEIRHKKE
+831 RKIEVSHKKE
-841 VFEAKELQ
+841 VFEAEELQ
-849 ELKDLAEPHYEN
+849 ELKELVDPHYEN
-861 GKKIAGHIESLNSYK
+861 GKKIAGHIESLNSHK
-876 EHHLLEGGHIEKV
+876 EHHLLEGGHIGKV

-902 YLEKNTDQSLYS
+902 CLEKNTDQSLYS

-942 DIQKEKYNKTGKA
+942 DIQKEKYNKTEKA
-955 KEKAFEDTFRDY
+955 KDKAFEDTFRDY
-967 HSLESAIHVLRDRE
+967 HSLESAIHVLRERG

-1003 CSGVH
+1003 CTDV
-1008 DLEDLSQWGDAI
+1008 DNLEDTSQWRTAVKG
-1020 KRLQVRVS
+1020 LQDRVN

-1033 HPEEQISFDSSFL
+1033 YPEEQISFDSSFL

-1078 LSRISQ
+1078 LSHISQ
-1084 NGKVISFDLENYE
+1084 NGKEIYFDLENYE
-1097 FAESD
+1097 FDKSD

-1126 PSGFG
+1126 PKGFG
-1131 RMYNLG
+1131 RMYSLG
-1137 EGNLKKMSMESG
+1137 EGNLKKMFMESG
-1149 PDGQIVQVFEISHI
+1149 PDGQIVQVFEIGHI

-1172 CIEERLKEFIT
+1172 CIEERLKEFKT
-1183 APSMVENYKP
+1183 APSMIENYKP

-1218 RYGIEI
+1218 RYGIKI

>member
-8 SSMSV
+8 SGMSV

-99 ETGEETEEAAEGDK
+99 ETGEETEEAAE
-113 TEEAAEEAA
+113 
-122 EVSEK
+122 VSEK

-148 ETVEIEEVEEEP
+148 ETDEIEEVEEEP
-160 GETEEVSEEVAE
+160 GETEEVSEEAAE
-172 LTETEESQ
+172 TEKIAEATETEEVPEEAAEVTETEESQ

-211 KISEEPA
+211 EISEEPA
-218 ETEEVPEDAAEAV
+218 ETEEVPEDAAEV
-231 EITEAEEVPEEA
+231 EETDEATETEEAPEEA
-243 AEIEED
+243 AEIEE
-249 EAEIAEA
+249 E
-256 EETEEVPDETQET
+256 
-269 EEVPAEVEETAEA
+269 
-282 TETEEVPE
+282 
-290 EAAEIEEGAKIAEAE
+290 AKIAETE
-305 ETEEVSDETQ
+305 ETD
-315 ETEEVPAEVEETAE
+315 
-329 ATETEEVPEE
+329 
-339 AAEIEEGAKIAEA
+339 
-352 EETEEVSDETQE
+352 
-364 TEEVPAE
+364 
-371 VEETEEVTEAEES
+371 EVTEAEES

-399 SAAIKERDELSL
+399 SVAIKERDELSL

-427 DEYKEALK
+427 EEYKEALK

-442 RREILDEEIGSYEQ
+442 RREVLDEEIGSYEQ
-456 QKEILEKKAL
+456 QKEVLKKKTQ

-481 DSRESLAW
+481 DSRESLAR
-489 ADELQKRYDE
+489 ADELKERYNE
-499 AYYAEKTDGKELNEL
+499 AYYVKKPDAEELRGI
-514 QEENLSA
+514 QEENISSM
-521 IKELE
+521 KELE
-526 KEKAAIKQ
+526 KEKAAIRQ
-534 AMDAKMAEISEYVS
+534 AMDAKMSEIYDYVS
-548 SNNLERYDTE
+548 SHNLERYDTE
-558 RDQYY
+558 RDPYY
-563 QSMIADYISM
+563 QSMIADYVSM
-573 RDSYQEVDYSVT
+573 RDVCRNVEYSVAR
-585 KLNVNNIHI
+585 LDANNINI
-594 SEMTGAE
+594 SELTGDE
-601 YEFREEVPKRSPVE
+601 YKSRIESPKRSPVKE
-615 AVNEGMDVPGETDY
+615 VNEGADIPGETDY
-629 FIDETR
+629 FTDEIRT
-635 AEAVLEQFDQNT
+635 EATFERFNKNT
-647 WEQLTVREQKKAID
+647 WEQLTVREQKQAI
-661 ELADYN
+661 EQLADYN

-682 NIEDP
+682 NIEAP
-687 TDFGGYSEELNAI
+687 SDFGGYSEELNAI

-784 RSIGETPE
+784 RSSGETPE
-792 AEVQSQGQGADF
+792 TGVQSQGQGADF

-831 RKIEIRHKKE
+831 RKKEIRHKKE

-942 DIQKEKYNKTGKA
+942 DIQKELYDKTEKA
-955 KEKAFEDTFRDY
+955 EKIAFEDTFRKY
-967 HSLESAIHVLRDRE
+967 HSLESAIHVLRDRGQLE
-981 QIESK
+981 GK

-1003 CSGVH
+1003 CSGVR
-1008 DLEDLSQWGDAI
+1008 DLEDPSQWKEAI
-1020 KRLQVRVS
+1020 KRLQDRVN

-1046 LDEKGDFNQE
+1046 LDEKGEFNQE

-1078 LSRISQ
+1078 LSRVSQ
-1084 NGKVISFDLENYE
+1084 NGKEISFDLENYE

-1102 TGWRDE
+1102 KGWRDE
-1108 ITRADVRIDGQML
+1108 ITRGEVWIDGQML

-1218 RYGIEI
+1218 RYGIKI

>member
-1 MRHSFEQ
+1 MLQ
-8 SSMSV
+8 KCL
-13 ENTNETTEN
+13 TT
-22 IVDSSEGIA
+22 
-31 EAENTTDD
+31 T
-39 FEDCGISEES
+39 
-49 SAEIR
+49 
-54 PSQAEVSEDIDDD
+54 
-67 YEDCEAKAEL
+67 
-77 VQEKKSEVSEDED
+77 
-90 DDFEDCGIG
+90 
-99 ETGEETEEAAEGDK
+99 
-113 TEEAAEEAA
+113 EAAEEAA

-249 EAEIAEA
+249 EAE
-256 EETEEVPDETQET
+256 
-269 EEVPAEVEETAEA
+269 
-282 TETEEVPE
+282 
-290 EAAEIEEGAKIAEAE
+290 
-305 ETEEVSDETQ
+305 
-315 ETEEVPAEVEETAE
+315 
-329 ATETEEVPEE
+329 
-339 AAEIEEGAKIAEA
+339 IAEA

-700 YINEYNLG
+700 
-708 DAEETVDTISHEYR
+708 
-722 HKYQHERA
+722 
-730 ERLENERDLE
+730 
-740 FKESFDNYIR
+740 
-750 PEDDFAA
+750 
-757 YQDQL
+757 
-762 VEADAREYA
+762 
-771 EVIKKKAAEISAA
+771 
-784 RSIGETPE
+784 
-792 AEVQSQGQGADF
+792 
-804 RELNEGRGAVFDR
+804 
-817 AGAVEKTELPEDLD
+817 
-831 RKIEIRHKKE
+831 
-841 VFEAKELQ
+841 
-849 ELKDLAEPHYEN
+849 
-861 GKKIAGHIESLNSYK
+861 
-876 EHHLLEGGHIEKV
+876 
-889 HDRSLEAADVITE
+889 
-902 YLEKNTDQSLYS
+902 
-914 ANIDYKTL
+914 
-922 EVMAL
+922 
-927 YHDTGMDGNIPESEY
+927 
-942 DIQKEKYNKTGKA
+942 
-955 KEKAFEDTFRDY
+955 
-967 HSLESAIHVLRDRE
+967 
-981 QIESK
+981 
-986 GVNADEVA
+986 
-994 VGCLLHSKS
+994 
-1003 CSGVH
+1003 
-1008 DLEDLSQWGDAI
+1008 
-1020 KRLQVRVS
+1020 
-1028 EYNEQ
+1028 
-1033 HPEEQISFDSSFL
+1033 
-1046 LDEKGDFNQE
+1046 
-1056 KLSEMRTECLC
+1056 
-1067 LRVGDGNGHDE
+1067 
-1078 LSRISQ
+1078 
-1084 NGKVISFDLENYE
+1084 
-1097 FAESD
+1097 
-1102 TGWRDE
+1102 
-1108 ITRADVRIDGQML
+1108 
-1121 DNAND
+1121 
-1126 PSGFG
+1126 
-1131 RMYNLG
+1131 
-1137 EGNLKKMSMESG
+1137 
-1149 PDGQIVQVFEISHI
+1149 
-1163 NSYPYCTQE
+1163 
-1172 CIEERLKEFIT
+1172 
-1183 APSMVENYKP
+1183 
-1193 EIRFTGKCSKE
+1193 
-1204 TRKNYVRFRRAMYR
+1204 
-1218 RYGIEI
+1218 
-1224 GGI
+1224 

>member
-8 SSMSV
+8 SSTSV

-31 EAENTTDD
+31 EAETTTDD
-39 FEDCGISEES
+39 FEDCGISEETS
-49 SAEIR
+49 EEIR

-67 YEDCEAKAEL
+67 YEDCEAKAEF

-99 ETGEETEEAAEGDK
+99 EAGEKTDEAAEVDEASEKVEQEEVEEPAEIAETEEVSEKPAEAVEIEEAEEETVEVTEAEESPEEAEETVEEVESEEVSEESAEAVEIEENEEELAEVEETEE
-113 TEEAAEEAA
+113 
-122 EVSEK
+122 
-127 VEPEEVPEES
+127 
-137 AETAEVSEKSA
+137 TAE
-148 ETVEIEEVEEEP
+148 
-160 GETEEVSEEVAE
+160 ETEEVSEEVE
-172 LTETEESQ
+172 P
-180 EETDETVKE
+180 
-189 VGTEEVSEELN
+189 EEVPGE
-200 ETVEEETAEAE
+200 VEETA
-211 KISEEPA
+211 
-218 ETEEVPEDAAEAV
+218 

-243 AEIEED
+243 AEIEEAEEEPD
-249 EAEIAEA
+249 EVTEAEEVSEGPNETVEI
-256 EETEEVPDETQET
+256 EETEE
-269 EEVPAEVEETAEA
+269 ETA
-282 TETEEVPE
+282 
-290 EAAEIEEGAKIAEAE
+290 
-305 ETEEVSDETQ
+305 
-315 ETEEVPAEVEETAE
+315 
-329 ATETEEVPEE
+329 
-339 AAEIEEGAKIAEA
+339 
-352 EETEEVSDETQE
+352 
-364 TEEVPAE
+364 
-371 VEETEEVTEAEES
+371 EVTEAEES

-399 SAAIKERDELSL
+399 SAAIKERDELSS
-411 EENEKFNDV
+411 EESEKFNDV
-420 LSKDAGT
+420 LSKEAGT
-427 DEYKEALK
+427 EEYKEALK

-442 RREILDEEIGSYEQ
+442 RREVLDEEIGSYEQ
-456 QKEILEKKAL
+456 QKEVLEKKTQ

-481 DSRESLAW
+481 DSRESLAR
-489 ADELQKRYDE
+489 ADELKERYNE
-499 AYYAEKTDGKELNEL
+499 AYYVKKPDAEELRGI
-514 QEENLSA
+514 QEENISSM
-521 IKELE
+521 KELE
-526 KEKAAIKQ
+526 KEKAAIRQ
-534 AMDAKMAEISEYVS
+534 AMDAKMSEIYDYVS
-548 SNNLERYDTE
+548 SHNLERYDTE
-558 RDQYY
+558 RDPYY
-563 QSMIADYISM
+563 QSMIADYVSM
-573 RDSYQEVDYSVT
+573 RDVCRNVEYSVAR
-585 KLNVNNIHI
+585 LDANNINI
-594 SEMTGAE
+594 SELTGDE
-601 YEFREEVPKRSPVE
+601 YKSRIESPKRSPVKE
-615 AVNEGMDVPGETDY
+615 VNEGADIPGETDY
-629 FIDETR
+629 FTDEIRT
-635 AEAVLEQFDQNT
+635 EATFERFNKNT
-647 WEQLTVREQKKAID
+647 WEQLTVREQKQAI
-661 ELADYN
+661 EQLADYN

-687 TDFGGYSEELNAI
+687 SDFGGYSEELNAI

-757 YQDQL
+757 YQNQL

-784 RSIGETPE
+784 RSSGETPE
-792 AEVQSQGQGADF
+792 TGVQSQGQGADF

-942 DIQKEKYNKTGKA
+942 DIQKELYDKTEKA
-955 KEKAFEDTFRDY
+955 EKIAFEDTFRKY
-967 HSLESAIHVLRDRE
+967 HSLESAIHVLRDRGQLE
-981 QIESK
+981 GK

-1003 CSGVH
+1003 CSGVR
-1008 DLEDLSQWGDAI
+1008 DLEDPSQWKEAI
-1020 KRLQVRVS
+1020 KRLQDRVN

-1046 LDEKGDFNQE
+1046 LDEKGEFNQE

-1078 LSRISQ
+1078 LSRVSQ
-1084 NGKVISFDLENYE
+1084 NGKEISFDPENYE

-1102 TGWRDE
+1102 KGWRDE
-1108 ITRADVRIDGQML
+1108 ITRGEVWIDGQML

-1172 CIEERLKEFIT
+1172 CIDERLKEFVT

-1193 EIRFTGKCSKE
+1193 EIRFTEKCSKE

-1218 RYGIEI
+1218 RYGIKIE
-1224 GGI
+1224 GI

>member
-8 SSMSV
+8 SSTSV

-22 IVDSSEGIA
+22 IADSSERIA
-31 EAENTTDD
+31 EAETTTDD

-54 PSQAEVSEDIDDD
+54 PSQAEGSEDIDDD
-67 YEDCEAKAEL
+67 YDDCEAKAEL
-77 VQEKKSEVSEDED
+77 VREKKSEVSEDED
-90 DDFEDCGIG
+90 DDFEDCGIR
-99 ETGEETEEAAEGDK
+99 E
-113 TEEAAEEAA
+113 AEEEPDGAE

-127 VEPEEVPEES
+127 AEPEEVPKDAVEPEEVSEEPS
-137 AETAEVSEKSA
+137 ETTEIEEVEEETAEITDAEESPEETEETVDEVEPEKVSEESN
-148 ETVEIEEVEEEP
+148 ETVEIEEV
-160 GETEEVSEEVAE
+160 G
-172 LTETEESQ
+172 
-180 EETDETVKE
+180 
-189 VGTEEVSEELN
+189 
-200 ETVEEETAEAE
+200 EETAEAE
-211 KISEEPA
+211 EISEEPS
-218 ETEEVPEDAAEAV
+218 ETEE
-231 EITEAEEVPEEA
+231 IPEEA

-256 EETEEVPDETQET
+256 EEAGEISDETEETEEVPDGI
-269 EEVPAEVEETAEA
+269 EET
-282 TETEEVPE
+282 TEVTD
-290 EAAEIEEGAKIAEAE
+290 AE
-305 ETEEVSDETQ
+305 E
-315 ETEEVPAEVEETAE
+315 
-329 ATETEEVPEE
+329 
-339 AAEIEEGAKIAEA
+339 I
-352 EETEEVSDETQE
+352 
-364 TEEVPAE
+364 
-371 VEETEEVTEAEES
+371 

-399 SAAIKERDELSL
+399 SAAIKERDELSS

-442 RREILDEEIGSYEQ
+442 RREMLDEEIGSYEQ
-456 QKEILEKKAL
+456 QKAVLEKKTQ

-481 DSRESLAW
+481 DSRESLAR
-489 ADELQKRYDE
+489 ADELQERYDE
-499 AYYAEKTDGKELNEL
+499 AYYVEKPDEKELNEL
-514 QEENLSA
+514 QEENLST

-534 AMDAKMAEISEYVS
+534 AMDAKMADISDYVS
-548 SNNLERYDTE
+548 SHNLERYDTE
-558 RDQYY
+558 RDEYY
-563 QSMIADYISM
+563 KSMITDYVSM
-573 RDSYQEVDYSVT
+573 RDAYQEVDYSIV
-585 KLNVNNIHI
+585 KLNENNINI
-594 SEMTGAE
+594 SKEIGTE
-601 YEFREEVPKRSPVE
+601 YNPVTEITKKSPVE

-629 FIDETR
+629 FTDETK
-635 AEAVLEQFDQNT
+635 AEAVLEQFDQNA
-647 WEQLTVREQKKAID
+647 WEQLTVREQKQAI
-661 ELADYN
+661 EQLADYN
-667 ADLLGVEDKPQIIYY
+667 ADILAVEDKPQIIYY

-687 TDFGGYSEELNAI
+687 TDFGGYSEEVNAI
-700 YINEYNLG
+700 YINEYNIG

-730 ERLENERDLE
+730 EKLENERDLE

-757 YQDQL
+757 YRDQL

-771 EVIKKKAAEISAA
+771 EAIKKKAAEISAA
-784 RSIGETPE
+784 HSIEE
-792 AEVQSQGQGADF
+792 ASEPEVQSQGKGADF
-804 RELNEGRGAVFDR
+804 RGFNEGRGAVFDR
-817 AGAVEKTELPEDLD
+817 GEAVEKTELPEDLD
-831 RKIEIRHKKE
+831 RKIEIRYKKE

-849 ELKDLAEPHYEN
+849 KLKDLAEPYYEN
-861 GKKIAGHIESLNSYK
+861 GEKIAGHIESLNSYK

-942 DIQKEKYNKTGKA
+942 DIQKKLYNKTEKV
-955 KEKAFEDTFRDY
+955 KEEAFEDIFRDN
-967 HSLESAIHVLRDRE
+967 HSLESAIHVLRDRG

-986 GVNADEVA
+986 GGDADEVA
-994 VGCLLHSKS
+994 IGCLLHSKS
-1003 CSGVH
+1003 CSGVRN
-1008 DLEDLSQWGDAI
+1008 LEDPSQWRAAV
-1020 KRLQVRVS
+1020 KRLQDRVS

-1046 LDEKGDFNQE
+1046 VDEKGNFNLE

-1078 LSRISQ
+1078 MSRISQ
-1084 NGKVISFDLENYE
+1084 NGKEISFDLENYE

-1102 TGWRDE
+1102 KRWRDE
-1108 ITRADVRIDGQML
+1108 ITRADVRIVGQML

-1149 PDGQIVQVFEISHI
+1149 SDGQIVQVFEISHI
-1163 NSYPYCTQE
+1163 NSYPYCTQV

-1183 APSMVENYKP
+1183 APSMVENYRP
-1193 EIRFTGKCSKE
+1193 EIRFTGKCSEEIQESYEKFCQKMYE
-1204 TRKNYVRFRRAMYR
+1204 T
-1218 RYGIEI
+1218 YGIEI

>member
-8 SSMSV
+8 SGMSV

-99 ETGEETEEAAEGDK
+99 ETGEETEEAAE
-113 TEEAAEEAA
+113 
-122 EVSEK
+122 VSEK

-148 ETVEIEEVEEEP
+148 ETDEIEEVEEEP
-160 GETEEVSEEVAE
+160 GETEEVSEEAAE
-172 LTETEESQ
+172 TEKIAEATETEEVPEEAAEVTETEESQ

-211 KISEEPA
+211 EISEEPA
-218 ETEEVPEDAAEAV
+218 ETEEVPEDAAEV
-231 EITEAEEVPEEA
+231 EETDEATETEEAPEEA
-243 AEIEED
+243 AEIEE
-249 EAEIAEA
+249 E
-256 EETEEVPDETQET
+256 
-269 EEVPAEVEETAEA
+269 
-282 TETEEVPE
+282 
-290 EAAEIEEGAKIAEAE
+290 AKIAETE
-305 ETEEVSDETQ
+305 ETD
-315 ETEEVPAEVEETAE
+315 
-329 ATETEEVPEE
+329 
-339 AAEIEEGAKIAEA
+339 
-352 EETEEVSDETQE
+352 
-364 TEEVPAE
+364 
-371 VEETEEVTEAEES
+371 EVTEAEES

-399 SAAIKERDELSL
+399 SVAIKERDELSL

-427 DEYKEALK
+427 EEYKEALK

-442 RREILDEEIGSYEQ
+442 RREVLDEEIGSYEQ
-456 QKEILEKKAL
+456 QKEVLKKKTQ

-481 DSRESLAW
+481 DSRESLAR
-489 ADELQKRYDE
+489 ADELKERYNE
-499 AYYAEKTDGKELNEL
+499 AYYVKKPDAEELRGI
-514 QEENLSA
+514 QEENISSM
-521 IKELE
+521 KELE
-526 KEKAAIKQ
+526 KEKAAIRQ
-534 AMDAKMAEISEYVS
+534 AMDAKMSEIYDYVS
-548 SNNLERYDTE
+548 SHNLERYDTE
-558 RDQYY
+558 RDPYY
-563 QSMIADYISM
+563 QSMIADYVSM
-573 RDSYQEVDYSVT
+573 RDVCRNVEYSVAR
-585 KLNVNNIHI
+585 LDANNINI
-594 SEMTGAE
+594 SELTGDE
-601 YEFREEVPKRSPVE
+601 YKSRIESPKRSPVKE
-615 AVNEGMDVPGETDY
+615 VNEGADIPGETDY
-629 FIDETR
+629 FTDEIRT
-635 AEAVLEQFDQNT
+635 EATFERFNKNT
-647 WEQLTVREQKKAID
+647 WEQLTVREQKQAI
-661 ELADYN
+661 EQLADYN

-687 TDFGGYSEELNAI
+687 SDFGGYSEELNAI

-784 RSIGETPE
+784 RSSGETPE
-792 AEVQSQGQGADF
+792 TGVQSQGQGADF

-831 RKIEIRHKKE
+831 RKKEIRHKKE

-942 DIQKEKYNKTGKA
+942 DIQKELYDKTEKA
-955 KEKAFEDTFRDY
+955 EKIAFEDTFRKY
-967 HSLESAIHVLRDRE
+967 HSLESAIHVLRDRGQLE
-981 QIESK
+981 GK

-1003 CSGVH
+1003 CSGVR
-1008 DLEDLSQWGDAI
+1008 DLEDPSQWKEAI
-1020 KRLQVRVS
+1020 KRLQDRVN

-1046 LDEKGDFNQE
+1046 LDEKGEFNQE

-1078 LSRISQ
+1078 LSRVSQ
-1084 NGKVISFDLENYE
+1084 NGKEISFDLENYE

-1102 TGWRDE
+1102 KGWRDE
-1108 ITRADVRIDGQML
+1108 ITRGEVWIDGQML

-1218 RYGIEI
+1218 RYGIKI

>member
-8 SSMSV
+8 SSTSV

-31 EAENTTDD
+31 EAETTTDN
-39 FEDCGISEES
+39 FEDCGISEETS
-49 SAEIR
+49 EEIR

-67 YEDCEAKAEL
+67 YEDCEAKAEF

-99 ETGEETEEAAEGDK
+99 EAGEKTDEAAEVDEASEKVEQEEVEEPVEIAETEEVSEKPAEAVEIEEAEEETVEVTEAEESPEEAEETVEEVESEEVSEESAEAVEIEENEEELAEVEETEENAE
-113 TEEAAEEAA
+113 
-122 EVSEK
+122 
-127 VEPEEVPEES
+127 
-137 AETAEVSEKSA
+137 
-148 ETVEIEEVEEEP
+148 
-160 GETEEVSEEVAE
+160 ETEEVSEEVE
-172 LTETEESQ
+172 P
-180 EETDETVKE
+180 
-189 VGTEEVSEELN
+189 EEVPGE
-200 ETVEEETAEAE
+200 VEETA
-211 KISEEPA
+211 
-218 ETEEVPEDAAEAV
+218 
-231 EITEAEEVPEEA
+231 EITEAEEVPEEV
-243 AEIEED
+243 AEIEDTKDLSKFISSLLDKIEML
-249 EAEIAEA
+249 EA
-256 EETEEVPDETQET
+256 EE
-269 EEVPAEVEETAEA
+269 ETA
-282 TETEEVPE
+282 
-290 EAAEIEEGAKIAEAE
+290 
-305 ETEEVSDETQ
+305 
-315 ETEEVPAEVEETAE
+315 
-329 ATETEEVPEE
+329 
-339 AAEIEEGAKIAEA
+339 
-352 EETEEVSDETQE
+352 
-364 TEEVPAE
+364 
-371 VEETEEVTEAEES
+371 EVTEAEES

-399 SAAIKERDELSL
+399 SAAIKERDELSS
-411 EENEKFNDV
+411 EESEKFNDV
-420 LSKDAGT
+420 LSKEAGT
-427 DEYKEALK
+427 EEYKEALK

-442 RREILDEEIGSYEQ
+442 RREVLDEEIGSYEQ
-456 QKEILEKKAL
+456 QKEVLEKKTQ

-481 DSRESLAW
+481 DSRESLAR
-489 ADELQKRYDE
+489 ADELKERYNE
-499 AYYAEKTDGKELNEL
+499 AYYVKKPDAEELRGI
-514 QEENLSA
+514 QEENISSM
-521 IKELE
+521 KELE
-526 KEKAAIKQ
+526 KEKAAIRQ
-534 AMDAKMAEISEYVS
+534 AMDAKMSEIYDYVS
-548 SNNLERYDTE
+548 SHNLERYDTE
-558 RDQYY
+558 RDPYY
-563 QSMIADYISM
+563 QSMIADYVSM
-573 RDSYQEVDYSVT
+573 RDVCRNVEYSVAR
-585 KLNVNNIHI
+585 LDANNINI
-594 SEMTGAE
+594 SELTGDE
-601 YEFREEVPKRSPVE
+601 YKSRIESPKRSPVKE
-615 AVNEGMDVPGETDY
+615 VNEGADIPGETDY
-629 FIDETR
+629 FTDEIRT
-635 AEAVLEQFDQNT
+635 EATFERFNKNT
-647 WEQLTVREQKKAID
+647 WEQLTVREQKQAI
-661 ELADYN
+661 EQLADYN

-687 TDFGGYSEELNAI
+687 SDFGGYSEELNAI

-757 YQDQL
+757 YQNQL

-784 RSIGETPE
+784 RSSGETPE
-792 AEVQSQGQGADF
+792 TGVQSQGQGADF

-942 DIQKEKYNKTGKA
+942 DIQKELYDKTEKA
-955 KEKAFEDTFRDY
+955 EKIAFEDTFRKY
-967 HSLESAIHVLRDRE
+967 HSLESAIHVLRDRGQLE
-981 QIESK
+981 GK

-1003 CSGVH
+1003 CSGVR
-1008 DLEDLSQWGDAI
+1008 DLEDPSQWKEAI
-1020 KRLQVRVS
+1020 KRLQDRVN

-1046 LDEKGDFNQE
+1046 LDEKGEFNQE

-1078 LSRISQ
+1078 LSRVSQ
-1084 NGKVISFDLENYE
+1084 NGKEISFDLENYE

-1102 TGWRDE
+1102 KGWRDE
-1108 ITRADVRIDGQML
+1108 ITRGEVWIDGQML

-1172 CIEERLKEFIT
+1172 CIDERLKEFVT

-1193 EIRFTGKCSKE
+1193 EIRFTEKCSKE

-1218 RYGIEI
+1218 RYGIKIE
-1224 GGI
+1224 GI

>member
-39 FEDCGISEES
+39 FEDCGIREES
-49 SAEIR
+49 NAEIR
-54 PSQAEVSEDIDDD
+54 PTQAEVFEDIDDD

-77 VQEKKSEVSEDED
+77 VQEKKSEVSEDEE

-99 ETGEETEEAAEGDK
+99 ETGEETEEAAE
-113 TEEAAEEAA
+113 TE
-122 EVSEK
+122 EVSE
-127 VEPEEVPEES
+127 EPN
-137 AETAEVSEKSA
+137 ETAEIEEVEEETAETEEISEKPA
-148 ETVEIEEVEEEP
+148 ETVEIEEVEEETTETEEVP
-160 GETEEVSEEVAE
+160 EEVAETEEDSEGTETEEVSEEV
-172 LTETEESQ
+172 
-180 EETDETVKE
+180 D
-189 VGTEEVSEELN
+189 
-200 ETVEEETAEAE
+200 ETAE
-211 KISEEPA
+211 
-218 ETEEVPEDAAEAV
+218 V
-231 EITEAEEVPEEA
+231 
-243 AEIEED
+243 
-249 EAEIAEA
+249 
-256 EETEEVPDETQET
+256 
-269 EEVPAEVEETAEA
+269 
-282 TETEEVPE
+282 
-290 EAAEIEEGAKIAEAE
+290 
-305 ETEEVSDETQ
+305 
-315 ETEEVPAEVEETAE
+315 
-329 ATETEEVPEE
+329 
-339 AAEIEEGAKIAEA
+339 
-352 EETEEVSDETQE
+352 
-364 TEEVPAE
+364 
-371 VEETEEVTEAEES
+371 EES

-399 SAAIKERDELSL
+399 SVAIKERDELSL

-427 DEYKEALK
+427 EEYKEALK

-442 RREILDEEIGSYEQ
+442 RREVLDEEIGSYEQ
-456 QKEILEKKAL
+456 QKEVLEKKTQ

-481 DSRESLAW
+481 DSRESLAR
-489 ADELQKRYDE
+489 ADELKERYNE
-499 AYYAEKTDGKELNEL
+499 AYYVKKPDAEELRGI
-514 QEENLSA
+514 QEENISSM
-521 IKELE
+521 KELE
-526 KEKAAIKQ
+526 KEKAAIRQ
-534 AMDAKMAEISEYVS
+534 AMDAKMSEIYDYVS
-548 SNNLERYDTE
+548 SHNLERYDTE
-558 RDQYY
+558 RDPYY
-563 QSMIADYISM
+563 QSMIADYVSM
-573 RDSYQEVDYSVT
+573 RDVCRNVEYSVAR
-585 KLNVNNIHI
+585 LDANNINI
-594 SEMTGAE
+594 SELTGDE
-601 YEFREEVPKRSPVE
+601 YKSRIESPKRSPVKE
-615 AVNEGMDVPGETDY
+615 VNEGADIPGETDY
-629 FIDETR
+629 FTDEIRT
-635 AEAVLEQFDQNT
+635 EATFERFNKNT
-647 WEQLTVREQKKAID
+647 WEQLTVREQKQAI
-661 ELADYN
+661 EQLADYN

-687 TDFGGYSEELNAI
+687 SDFGGYSEELNAI
-700 YINEYNLG
+700 YINEYNLS

-784 RSIGETPE
+784 RSIGEIPKS
-792 AEVQSQGQGADF
+792 EVQSQGQGADF

-817 AGAVEKTELPEDLD
+817 AEAVEKTDLPEDLD
-831 RKIEIRHKKE
+831 RKIEVRHKKE
-841 VFEAKELQ
+841 VFEAEELQ
-849 ELKDLAEPHYEN
+849 ELKELVDPHYEN
-861 GKKIAGHIESLNSYK
+861 GRKIAGHIESLNSHK
-876 EHHLLEGGHIEKV
+876 EHHLLEGGHIGKV
-889 HDRSLEAADVITE
+889 HDRSLETADVITE
-902 YLEKNTDQSLYS
+902 CLEKNTDQSLYS

-942 DIQKEKYNKTGKA
+942 DIQKEKYNKTEKA
-955 KEKAFEDTFRDY
+955 KDKAFEDTFRDY
-967 HSLESAIHVLRDRE
+967 HSLESAIHVLRERG

-1003 CSGVH
+1003 CTDV
-1008 DLEDLSQWGDAI
+1008 DNLEDTSQWRTAVKG
-1020 KRLQVRVS
+1020 LQDRVG

-1078 LSRISQ
+1078 LSHISQ
-1084 NGKVISFDLENYE
+1084 NGKEISFDLENYE
-1097 FAESD
+1097 FDKSD

-1126 PSGFG
+1126 PKGFG
-1131 RMYNLG
+1131 RMYSLG
-1137 EGNLKKMSMESG
+1137 EGNLKKMFMESG
-1149 PDGQIVQVFEISHI
+1149 PDGQIVQVFEIGHI
-1163 NSYPYCTQE
+1163 NSYPYCTQA
-1172 CIEERLKEFIT
+1172 CIEQRFEEIGT
-1183 APSMVENYKP
+1183 APSVKSYYKAV
-1193 EIRFTGKCSKE
+1193 IRFRGKITEEIQKIYE
-1204 TRKNYVRFRRAMYR
+1204 QFRQDMDEL
-1218 RYGIEI
+1218 YGIEI
-1224 GGI
+1224 EGI